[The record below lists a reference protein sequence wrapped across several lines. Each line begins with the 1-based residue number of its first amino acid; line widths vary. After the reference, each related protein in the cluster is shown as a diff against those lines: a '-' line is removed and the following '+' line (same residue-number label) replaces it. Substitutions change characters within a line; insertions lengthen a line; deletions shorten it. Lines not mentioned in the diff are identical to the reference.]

1 MPPLDK
7 PNKRLIYIASVAN
20 INKQA
25 RIAITVETEETEK
38 GYEIREMNG
47 WIERSNE
54 ERQKEE

>member
-25 RIAITVETEETEK
+25 MIAITVETEETEK

-47 WIERSNE
+47 WIERYTE